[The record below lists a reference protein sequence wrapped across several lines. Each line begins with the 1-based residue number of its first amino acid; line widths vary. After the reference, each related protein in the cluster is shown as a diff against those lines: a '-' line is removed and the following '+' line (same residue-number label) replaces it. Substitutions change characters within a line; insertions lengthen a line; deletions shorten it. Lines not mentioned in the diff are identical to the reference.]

1 MSYVITC
8 IINGVPHGIKANQS
22 LNKFELMPIY
32 SDTDVSKI
40 LSHPH
45 RNGIND
51 LLDWIKQNDVELAKH
66 GLKVRD
72 EQLYRK

>member
-1 MSYVITC
+1 
-8 IINGVPHGIKANQS
+8 
-22 LNKFELMPIY
+22 MPIY